1 MTTSLLKDWQSCTT
15 VKTTDLIPYP
25 ILTPVIIS
33 LAFSVAI
40 IYSHFVIPST
50 RQRQFFCCFILTFCS
65 EFVFLH

>member
-1 MTTSLLKDWQSCTT
+1 MTASLLMGGQSCLKI
-15 VKTTDLIPYP
+15 KTPDLIPYP

-50 RQRQFFCCFILTFCS
+50 RQRQFFV
-65 EFVFLH
+65 VFF